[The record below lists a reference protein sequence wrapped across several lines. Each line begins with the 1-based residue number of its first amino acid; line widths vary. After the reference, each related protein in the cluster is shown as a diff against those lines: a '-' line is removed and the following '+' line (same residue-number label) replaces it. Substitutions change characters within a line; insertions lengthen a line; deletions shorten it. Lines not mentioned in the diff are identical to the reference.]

1 MTNATNPTLAGE
13 TLLTLHEVAKR
24 YPGRTSA
31 KRLHFS
37 SLIRRILTGT
47 RNSFTG
53 EVVKLEAFRDG
64 GRWLTSEQAVAR
76 YHERL
81 NRRAAEPEPAKPTE
95 RKRRRS
101 RVDAELDAAGL

>member
-1 MTNATNPTLAGE
+1 MTTALNTLAGE
-13 TLLTLHEVAKR
+13 KLLTLHEVAKR

-47 RNSFTG
+47 KNSFTG

-64 GRWLTSEQAVAR
+64 GRWLTSEEAVAR

-81 NRRAAEPEPAKPTE
+81 NRRAAEPEKPAD
-95 RKRRRS
+95 RKRRRA
-101 RVDAELDAAGL
+101 RLNAECEAAGI